1 PELRTGPKRNTKA
14 AITADLPVGENA
26 PARHVALP
34 PRPAGS
40 GSVTVFSLLK
50 SPAPNHPVHQQD
62 DAAMKNNSIKTVA
75 VIGCGP
81 SGATLASFLAKE
93 GIDVTIF
100 DDGRRPDLIVGESLI
115 PAIIPVLR
123 KLDLEQRAADI
134 CQHKPGVSFTLS
146 ADERIDFT
154 FHSLTGTCLPTYAY
168 NSPRPAFDQLL
179 DKRAEELGAKRAKVR
194 AKVERVNGNQLRLAD
209 ETLSQAPW
217 LNGNQPDLLVDA
229 TGRNRLFA
237 RTLEI
242 PSELG
247 PRKDVAYFAHY
258 DGFDIPTPPG
268 QVIIGRLE
276 NGWCWRIPLRDRL
289 SVGVVL
295 NKDDA
300 ARFGDTPE
308 ERLDGIIGHDPLLSA
323 AGAHRRRVSEVAT
336 YANYQLIS
344 TAGHGPG
351 WVMVGDAF
359 GFVDPMLSPG
369 MWLALRSAELLA
381 EKLDDTPG
389 YALEMQKMIKSW
401 MALVEFFY
409 DGRIFAMYKTGMF
422 FEKAFPGKISDAMHQ
437 FFNTKIACMASGLTT
452 TSLFGH
458 ALLRCC
464 AGPASWKTNPAT
476 LAIR

>member
-1 PELRTGPKRNTKA
+1 
-14 AITADLPVGENA
+14 
-26 PARHVALP
+26 
-34 PRPAGS
+34 
-40 GSVTVFSLLK
+40 
-50 SPAPNHPVHQQD
+50 
-62 DAAMKNNSIKTVA
+62 MKNNSINTIGI
-75 VIGCGP
+75 IGCGP
-81 SGATLASFLAKE
+81 SGSTFASFLASK
-93 GIDVTIF
+93 GMDVTIF

-123 KLDLEQRAADI
+123 KLDLEKRVADI

-146 ADERIDFT
+146 ADDRIDFS
-154 FHSLTGTCLPTYAY
+154 FQSLTGTPMPTYAY

-194 AKVERVNGNQLRLAD
+194 AKLERVDGNQIRLAK
-209 ETLSQAPW
+209 ETLAQAPW
-217 LNGNQPDLLVDA
+217 LKGQQPDLLVDA

-258 DGFDIPTPPG
+258 EGFDIQTPPG

-276 NGWCWRIPLRDRL
+276 NGWCWRIPLRDCL

-300 ARFGDTPE
+300 AKFGATAE
-308 ERLDGIIGHDPLLSA
+308 ERLEGIINHDPLLSA
-323 AGAHRRRVSEVAT
+323 AGKNRKRVTEIAT
-336 YANYQLIS
+336 YANYQLVS
-344 TAGHGPG
+344 TVGHGPG

-381 EKLDDTPG
+381 ENLHDLPG
-389 YALEMQKMIKSW
+389 YAREMRKLIKAW
-401 MALVEFFY
+401 MALIEFFY
-409 DGRIFAMYKTGMF
+409 DGRIFAMYKSGMF
-422 FEKAFPGKISDAMHQ
+422 FEQKFPGKFSDAMHQ
-437 FFNTKIACMASGLTT
+437 FFNNKIACMASGLTT

-458 ALLRCC
+458 TLLQCC

>member
-1 PELRTGPKRNTKA
+1 
-14 AITADLPVGENA
+14 
-26 PARHVALP
+26 
-34 PRPAGS
+34 
-40 GSVTVFSLLK
+40 
-50 SPAPNHPVHQQD
+50 
-62 DAAMKNNSIKTVA
+62 MKNNSIKTVG

-81 SGATLASFLAKE
+81 SGSTLASFLARK
-93 GIDVTIF
+93 GLDVTIF

-123 KLDLEQRAADI
+123 KLDLEERVAKI

-146 ADERIDFT
+146 SDDRIDFC
-154 FHSLTGTCLPTYAY
+154 FESLTGTPLPTYAY

-179 DKRAEELGAKRAKVR
+179 DTRAAELGAKRAKVR
-194 AKVERVNGNQLRLAD
+194 AKLERVDGNQLRLAD

-217 LNGNQPDLLVDA
+217 LNGRQPDLLVDA
-229 TGRNRLFA
+229 TGRTRLFA

-258 DGFDIPTPPG
+258 EGCDIPTPPG

-276 NGWCWRIPLRDRL
+276 NGWCWRIPLRDCL
-289 SVGVVL
+289 SIGVVL

-300 ARFGDTPE
+300 AKFGDTPE
-308 ERLDGIIGHDPLLSA
+308 QRLEGIINHDPLLSA
-323 AGAHRRRVSEVAT
+323 AGVNRRRVTEIAT
-336 YANYQLIS
+336 YANYQLVS
-344 TAGHGPG
+344 TVGHGPG

-381 EKLDDTPG
+381 EKLDDLPA
-389 YALEMQKMIKSW
+389 YDLEMQKLIKSW
-401 MALVEFFY
+401 MSLIEFFY

-422 FEKAFPGKISDAMHQ
+422 FEKKFPGKISDAMHQ
-437 FFNTKIACMASGLTT
+437 FFNNKIACMAAGLTT
-452 TSLFGH
+452 TSVFGQT
-458 ALLRCC
+458 LLNCF